1 MIEIITLFSCFNHC
15 LEPTTLRQ
23 LSRIVPALLAMTG
36 RVTMRGI
43 ARWTPDGASYRT
55 VQRFFNTVVPWGQLA
70 WLLFRHHLFRADEVY
85 LLVGDE
91 SVVTKAGHHTY
102 GLDRFFSSIYNKPV
116 PGLSFF
122 TLSLV
127 GVQEGISHPLLI
139 EQVVHEETA
148 AQTAAQTA
156 KASKASKASKA
167 KDTALPKGKGGRPK
181 GSQNKDKT
189 KIEATPE
196 LSRLERMGRQLLG
209 SINGLFPLT
218 YLVLDG
224 HFGNNNV
231 MQVVRQRL
239 GLHLISK
246 LRHDSALY
254 WPYVGAQ
261 KKSGP
266 RRRYGPKLDYRAIPP
281 AYRVACSE
289 DKGIRTESYQA
300 TLLHQHF
307 AAPLNVVILVKTNLT
322 SGAQAHAVLF
332 SSDLSLCWE
341 NLVAYYRLR
350 FQIEFNF
357 RDAKQ
362 FWGLEDFMNQKQT
375 PVTNAANL
383 AFFMVNLSHCL
394 LREFRQGQP
403 QVGQLQVG
411 QPQVGQASVLDLK
424 AYWRGRC
431 YAQATL
437 KLLPQPPTPVLMEQI
452 IQQIACYGAIHTQ
465 SRPLLA
471 T

>member
-1 MIEIITLFSCFNHC
+1 MLEFITLFDGFNHC
-15 LEPTTLRQ
+15 LKPTTLRQ
-23 LSRIVPALLAMTG
+23 LARIVPALLSMTG

-43 ARWTPDGASYRT
+43 ARCTQDGASYRT
-55 VQRFFNTVVPWGQLA
+55 VQRFFTTVVPWGQLA
-70 WLLFRHHLFRADEVY
+70 WLFFRHHLWRSDEVY
-85 LLVGDE
+85 VLVGDE
-91 SVVTKAGHHTY
+91 CVVTKAGHHTY

-116 PGLSFF
+116 PGLSFL

-127 GVQEGISHPLLI
+127 GVHEGIAHPLLT
-139 EQVVHEETA
+139 EQVVREETTEPIAKA
-148 AQTAAQTA
+148 AQ
-156 KASKASKASKA
+156 ASKASKTNAA
-167 KDTALPKGKGGRPK
+167 APPKGQGKGGRPK
-181 GSQNKDKT
+181 GSKNKDKT
-189 KIEATPE
+189 RIEETPE
-196 LSRLERMGRQLLG
+196 LRRLERMAKTVLG
-209 SINGLFPLT
+209 LINGLFPLT
-218 YLVLDG
+218 CLVLDG

-254 WPYVGAQ
+254 LPFEGPQ

-266 RRRYGPKLDYRAIPP
+266 RRRYGDKLDYRAIPQ
-281 AYRVACSE
+281 AYRVACTQE
-289 DKGIRTESYQA
+289 KGIGTEIYQA
-300 TLLHQHF
+300 TLLHEHF
-307 AAPLNVVILVKTNLT
+307 ATSLNVVIIVKTNLV
-322 SGAQAHAVLF
+322 SGARTHAVLF
-332 SSDLSLCWE
+332 SSDLDLSWE
-341 NLVAYYRLR
+341 HLVAYYRLR

-362 FWGLEDFMNQKQT
+362 FWGLEDFMNQQQT

-403 QVGQLQVG
+403 QA
-411 QPQVGQASVLDLK
+411 GQAGVLDLK

-431 YAQATL
+431 YAHATL
-437 KLLPQPPTPVLMEQI
+437 KLLPQPPAPVLMEQI
-452 IQQIACYGAIHTQ
+452 IQQVARYGAIHTQ
-465 SRPLLA
+465 SCLLSP